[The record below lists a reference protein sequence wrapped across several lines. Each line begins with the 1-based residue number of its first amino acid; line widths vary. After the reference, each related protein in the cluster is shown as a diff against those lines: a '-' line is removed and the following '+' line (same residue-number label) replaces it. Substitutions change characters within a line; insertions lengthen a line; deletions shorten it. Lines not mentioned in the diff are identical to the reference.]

1 MLEGQLTISIPAQ
14 NGHKFVVL
22 EQGETGVFIDYEAG
36 KPNDAY
42 EGHGSIAGRFGVKLL
57 PSELTDEPDLNAY
70 GFKPV

>member
-1 MLEGQLTISIPAQ
+1 MLEGQLTIFIPAP

-22 EQGETGVFIDYEAG
+22 EQGETGIFIDYEAG
-36 KPNDAY
+36 KPKDAY

-57 PSELTDEPDLNAY
+57 PSELTDEPNRNAY

>member
-1 MLEGQLTISIPAQ
+1 M
-14 NGHKFVVL
+14 
-22 EQGETGVFIDYEAG
+22 DYEAG

-57 PSELTDEPDLNAY
+57 PSELTDEPDLNTY